1 MKVVDAIS
9 EILKREGVEFLSCYP
24 TNVLIEAAAR
34 AGIRPIV
41 CRQER
46 VGVGIAD
53 GFTRVTNGRRI
64 GVFTMQT
71 GPGAENAFSGVT
83 TAYSDSVPMLC
94 LPIGYARNAAQVFH
108 FFRSVQAYAPYT
120 KWCEEIN
127 IASAVPEVMRRAF
140 SYLKLGRPGPV
151 LIEIPSDVAEE
162 EFPGEVKYTP
172 GRRTTS
178 GANARD
184 VEQAAKV
191 LLDAKNPII
200 FAGQGIL
207 YAEASDDLIELAELL
222 QLPVT
227 TTLEGKSVFPED
239 HALSLGT
246 GSGVMPKPV
255 HTFLQKAD
263 VIFAVGTS
271 LTKHNITA
279 AALPAGKVIIHAVND
294 ERDINKQYPA
304 DYPILGDAKLVL
316 RQFIEAAKDLLGGKK
331 RDADGKTRTAI
342 SKDKEEW
349 MKEWMP
355 KLTSNEKPL
364 TPYRVMWEF
373 MNLFDRKEMI
383 VTHDSGS
390 PRNQL
395 VPFYQA
401 PAPRS
406 YIGWGKSHAL
416 GGGLGLIMGAKLAA
430 PEKFCVNFMGDAAF
444 GMTGLDFETAVRNN
458 IPILTIVLNNNFMA
472 AETHS
477 MEASHKLYGTM
488 NILGNYADLA
498 RSLGGWSERVEEPGE
513 IVPALKRARKVTRGW
528 QSGAAR
534 IRDVARDRGIAI
546 SGIGALAR
554 SSKVQGFN
562 VSRKRARVS
571 GVRFQVGF
579 GCSHHQLTET
589 AAKTHRIL
597 GIPLAET

>member
-24 TNVLIEAAAR
+24 TNVLIEAAAK

-64 GVFTMQT
+64 GVFTMQA
-71 GPGAENAFSGVT
+71 GPGAENAYAGVA
-83 TAYSDSVPMLC
+83 TAYSDSVPVLC
-94 LPIGYARNAAQVFH
+94 LPVGHPRDTSQVFH
-108 FFRSVQAYAPYT
+108 FFRSVQAYAPIA
-120 KWCEEIN
+120 KWTEEITVAN
-127 IASAVPEVMRRAF
+127 EVPAVMRRAF

-151 LIEIPSDVAEE
+151 LVEIPNDVAVE
-162 EFPGEVKYTP
+162 EFPGEVKYAAVK
-172 GRRTTS
+172 RTTS

-184 VEQAAKV
+184 VAEAARV
-191 LLDAKNPII
+191 LLQARNPII
-200 FAGQGIL
+200 VAGQGIL
-207 YAEASDDLIELAELL
+207 YAEATDELVELAELT
-222 QLPVT
+222 QIPVAT
-227 TTLEGKSVFPED
+227 PLEGKSAFPE
-239 HALSLGT
+239 HHPLSLGT
-246 GSGVMPKPV
+246 GSGVMPRPV

-263 VIFAVGTS
+263 CVLAVGTS

-279 AALPAGKVIIHAVND
+279 AAIPPGKMIIHATND

-304 DYPILGDAKLVL
+304 DYPLLGDAKLVL
-316 RQFIEAAKDLLGGKK
+316 GQFIEAAKDLLGGKK
-331 RDADGKTRTAI
+331 RDADGTIAAEIKK
-342 SKDKEEW
+342 SKDEW
-349 MKEWMP
+349 IKEWLP
-355 KLTSNEKPL
+355 KLTSSEKPL

-373 MNLFDRKEMI
+373 MNLFDHKDVI
-383 VTHDSGS
+383 ITHDSGS

-401 PAPRS
+401 PIPRS

-416 GGGLGLIMGAKLAA
+416 GAGLGLIIGAKLAA

-444 GMTGLDFETAVRNN
+444 GMTGLDFDN

-477 MEASHKLYGTM
+477 MEASHERYGTM

-498 RSLGGWSERVEEPGE
+498 RSLGGWSERVEDPNQ
-513 IVPALKRARKVTRGW
+513 IVPALQRARKVTDDGK
-528 QSGAAR
+528 AALLEFVTCR
-534 IRDVARDRGIAI
+534 EIAASRFRD
-546 SGIGALAR
+546 
-554 SSKVQGFN
+554 
-562 VSRKRARVS
+562 
-571 GVRFQVGF
+571 
-579 GCSHHQLTET
+579 
-589 AAKTHRIL
+589 
-597 GIPLAET
+597 